1 MEATIKGALA
11 TPAKHEMYASISR
24 GNTLLND
31 ILTLTTEET
40 PTETKKQ
47 RKGSI
52 ADQETD
58 DRDVLLSQTRIA
70 DYGGLL
76 FES

>member
-1 MEATIKGALA
+1 
-11 TPAKHEMYASISR
+11 MYASISR
-24 GNTLLND
+24 GNTSLNH

-47 RKGSI
+47 GKGSI

-76 FES
+76 FESWDPNQDPCRVKEKE

>member
-11 TPAKHEMYASISR
+11 TPAKHEMHTSISR
-24 GNTLLND
+24 GNTLLNH

-47 RKGSI
+47 GKGSI